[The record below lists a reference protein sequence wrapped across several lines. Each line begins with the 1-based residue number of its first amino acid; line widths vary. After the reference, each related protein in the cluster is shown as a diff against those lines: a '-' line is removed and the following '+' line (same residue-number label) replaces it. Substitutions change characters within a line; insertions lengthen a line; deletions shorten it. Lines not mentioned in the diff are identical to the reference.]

1 MGSAPAVAVAQLEVD
16 QLELYLV
23 PRSPTGSMRVFNVS
37 NESEKPVQASLSFA
51 DWDRAEDGDNRFYPP
66 GTMRQSCRDMVR
78 VFPAGLRL
86 EPHARQAI
94 RVSLAGA
101 DSLHAACWS
110 ILFVEVNQPQA
121 ATAGGRNITYVVR
134 TGIKV
139 YVEPEGLPRDGVIAD
154 IQVRPHTQRPSA
166 TAPDTSRQELEVAFR
181 NSGGLSTF
189 TRGTLEVRRLD
200 NSVAAK
206 IPIAEFP
213 VLPGALRRV
222 VLPLPPLP
230 AGRYIALALLDFGG
244 AEVAAGQIDFDS
256 R

>member
-1 MGSAPAVAVAQLEVD
+1 MGGTPALASAQLEVD

-37 NESEKPVQASLSFA
+37 NESEKPVQAALTFA
-51 DWDRAEDGDNRFYPP
+51 DWDRAEDGDNRFFPP
-66 GTMRQSCRDMVR
+66 GTVRESCRDMVR
-78 VFPAGLRL
+78 VFPASLRL
-86 EPHARQAI
+86 EPRARQAV
-94 RVSLAGA
+94 RVSLEGA
-101 DSLHAACWS
+101 DSLHTACWS
-110 ILFVEVNQPQA
+110 ILFLEVNQPA
-121 ATAGGRNITYVVR
+121 SASPGGRQITYVVR

-154 IQVRPHTQRPSA
+154 IQVRPRARPLGA

-181 NSGGLSTF
+181 NAGAVSMF
-189 TRGTLEVRRLD
+189 TRGSLELRRLD

-213 VLPGALRRV
+213 ILPGALRRV
-222 VLPLPPLP
+222 VVRLPVLP
-230 AGRYIALALLDFGG
+230 AGRYIALALLDYGG
-244 AEVAAGQIDFDS
+244 TEVAAGQIDFES